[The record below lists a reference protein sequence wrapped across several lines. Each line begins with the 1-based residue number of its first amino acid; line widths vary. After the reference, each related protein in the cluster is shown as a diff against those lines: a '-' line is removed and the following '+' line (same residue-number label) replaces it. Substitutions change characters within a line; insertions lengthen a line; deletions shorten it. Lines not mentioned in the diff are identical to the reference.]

1 MDPRV
6 KELLDSFPPAK
17 RKLALKVREIVLKTD
32 PSIREA
38 IKWGNI
44 TFVAYGN
51 LAWILNYDTTDYIN
65 FGFFKG
71 TELSDPKKLLEGT
84 GKGLRHVKIRSEK
97 QIDAEQLAAWVK
109 EAIQLNVEEK
119 RSSIPKK

>member
-1 MDPRV
+1 M
-6 KELLDSFPPAK
+6 
-17 RKLALKVREIVLKTD
+17 ALKVREIVLKTD